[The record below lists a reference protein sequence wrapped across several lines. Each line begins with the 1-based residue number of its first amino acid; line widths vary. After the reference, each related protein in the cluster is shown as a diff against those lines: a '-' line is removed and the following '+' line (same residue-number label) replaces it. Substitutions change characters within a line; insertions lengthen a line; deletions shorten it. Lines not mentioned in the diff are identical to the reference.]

1 MHMEHYDPPLISHET
16 PIALLTDSLQ
26 YNDYDYCLVHL
37 MEQEP
42 EYRDFFIKSSELGR
56 RILLD
61 TSIFEL
67 GEAFDL
73 EKYAHWVKTL
83 KPYEYILPDVLEE
96 SAKTVE
102 NSKKFIEQYPDL
114 PGKKIG
120 VVQGRDFDE
129 IVSCYQSLDH
139 DLKVDKIAISFD
151 YSYYRELVPH
161 PNKWVSFMTGRVMLI
176 NMLVREGILNK
187 EKPHHLLGCSNPL
200 EFSFY
205 KHPLFNFIES
215 IDTSSPIVHGL
226 HKVYYSAQIGD
237 WQKEATKLADLIKAE
252 PDEQQKAVIY
262 YNIKEFR
269 RYVW

>member
-1 MHMEHYDPPLISHET
+1 MSQYDPPLISHET
-16 PIALLTDSLQ
+16 PISLLPESLN

-42 EYRDFFIKSSELGR
+42 KYRDFFLKSRDEGR

-73 EKYAHWVKTL
+73 EKYAYWVEEL
-83 KPYEYILPDVLEE
+83 RPYEYILPDVLEDGNATTKNSE
-96 SAKTVE
+96 SFVE
-102 NSKKFIEQYPDL
+102 KYPDL

-120 VVQGRDFDE
+120 VVQGRSYDE
-129 IVSCYQSLDH
+129 IMYCYRYLNE
-139 DLKVDKIAISFD
+139 KMNVDKIAISFD
-151 YSYYRELVPH
+151 YSFYRKFTPH
-161 PNKWVSFMTGRVMLI
+161 PNKWASFMMGRVQLI
-176 NMLVREGILNK
+176 NKLLEDNIINK

-205 KHPLFNFIES
+205 KHPDFNFIES
-215 IDTSSPIVHGL
+215 LDTSSPIVHGL
-226 HKVYYSAQIGD
+226 HRVFYHEQIGD
-237 WQKEATKLADLIKAE
+237 WEKESTKLADLIKAE
-252 PDEQQKAVIY
+252 ADEQQKAVIL
-262 YNIKEFR
+262 YNIKQFR

>member
-1 MHMEHYDPPLISHET
+1 MERRSPLISHES
-16 PIALLTDSLQ
+16 PISLLQESLQ

-42 EYRDFFIKSSELGR
+42 KYKEFFLKSAQLGR

-73 EKYAHWVKTL
+73 EKYATWVKTL
-83 KPYEYILPDVLEE
+83 CPYEYILPDVLEDCD
-96 SAKTVE
+96 ATIN
-102 NSKKFIEQYPDL
+102 NSKAFMEKYPNL

-120 VVQGRDFDE
+120 VVQGKTFAE
-129 IVSCYQSLDH
+129 IKKCYETLDKEL
-139 DLKVDKIAISFD
+139 DVDKIAISFD
-151 YSYYRELVPH
+151 YSYYKNVAWH
-161 PNKWVSFMTGRVMLI
+161 PNKWVSFMNGRVWLI
-176 NMLVREGILNK
+176 TELMKLGIINK
-187 EKPHHLLGCSNPL
+187 DKPHHLLGCSNPL

-205 KHPLFNFIES
+205 KHPDFNFIETL
-215 IDTSSPIVHGL
+215 DTSSPVVHGL
-226 HKVYYSAQIGD
+226 HKKYYLGEIGD
-237 WQKEATKLADLIKAE
+237 WQKETTKLADLINANV
-252 PDEQQKAVIY
+252 DDQQKAVIF

>member
-1 MHMEHYDPPLISHET
+1 MERVLPLISHES
-16 PIALLTDSLQ
+16 PLSLLGDSLE

-42 EYRDFFIKSSELGR
+42 QYREFFVRSSNMGR

-73 EKYAHWVKTL
+73 EKYAFWVNAL
-83 KPYEYILPDVLEE
+83 KPYEYILPDVLEN
-96 SAKTVE
+96 SNATVQ
-102 NSKKFIEQYPDL
+102 NSEDFVKKYPNL

-120 VVQGRDFDE
+120 VVQGKSYDE
-129 IVSCYQSLDH
+129 IVFCYKYLNEN
-139 DLKVDKIAISFD
+139 LNVDKMAISFD
-151 YSYYRELVPH
+151 YSLYHNLAPNS
-161 PNKWVSFMTGRVMLI
+161 NKWSSFMMGRVLLI
-176 NMLVREGILNK
+176 NKLMQDGIINK

-205 KHPLFNFIES
+205 KHPDYNFIES

-226 HKVYYSAQIGD
+226 HKVYYYEQIGD
-237 WQKEATKLADLIKAE
+237 WVKESTKLADLIKAE
-252 PDEQQKAVIY
+252 VDDQQKAVIF
-262 YNIKEFR
+262 YNIKQFR

>member
-1 MHMEHYDPPLISHET
+1 MEQYDPPLISHET
-16 PIALLTDSLQ
+16 PLALLTDSLQ

-42 EYRDFFIKSSELGR
+42 EYADFFIKSSEMGR

-73 EKYAHWVKTL
+73 EKYAGWIRRL
-83 KPYEYILPDVLEE
+83 WPAEYILPDVLEDYQ
-96 SAKTVE
+96 ATIE
-102 NSKKFIEQYPDL
+102 NSKNFIEKYPDL
-114 PGKKIG
+114 PGTKIG
-120 VVQGRDFDE
+120 VVQGKNYDE
-129 IVSCYQSLDH
+129 ILKCYQALDRE
-139 DLKVDKIAISFD
+139 LNIDKIAFSFD
-151 YSYYRELVPH
+151 YSYYKELFPH
-161 PNKWVSFMTGRVMLI
+161 PNKWVSFMMGRVQVI
-176 NMLVREGILNK
+176 NMLMSSGVLNK
-187 EKPHHLLGCSNPL
+187 NKPHHLLGCSNPL

-205 KHPLFNFIES
+205 KHPQFNFIKS

-226 HKVYYSAQIGD
+226 HKVFYSGQIGD
-237 WQKEATKLADLIKAE
+237 WEKETTKLADLIKAT